1 MPEYLAHPEHL
12 SSRLRVERFIGTE
25 QTRPLSASERFHR
38 ILYLSVQQI
47 RGRPLGPY
55 IRQLQEWG
63 SLDRIGFR
71 RLREQRLAETL
82 EYARSTVPLYQTGAW
97 AAAFRRDDHRTL
109 RAWPVLERQTIQAH
123 EAEMLAQP
131 PVRGRYFRSTSGSTG
146 SPLRVWMDP
155 AAAAWA
161 WAADYHGLLWHG
173 IQIGARALTLRPR
186 TAGAVGEWIRN
197 NHLVAATDLSPR
209 RLAAAV
215 RHLERRE
222 TTYVWGYVSAVVEL
236 ARQARLMGT
245 GSKPLVPFAKVFGE
259 MLYPFQRE
267 IIEEGLGARVIAT
280 YGCNE
285 TGTVA
290 YECPAGS
297 IHVFADHVEVEILKD
312 GEPAPLGEMGDI
324 VLTCTTNRTMPLVRY
339 RVGDRGRLLPDP
351 CSCGRPHP
359 VLDQIEGRSGDVLLT
374 ATGTLVHGTA
384 ALGGVLKKVHAK
396 TPAESIQQ
404 VLFEQ
409 QDLRTWIVLVQPG
422 PGFDDRAA
430 EALVEGVKG
439 VFGDECSVAVKQ
451 VSAIPREPSGKFRFY
466 RSATNITENPGS

>member
-1 MPEYLAHPEHL
+1 M
-12 SSRLRVERFIGTE
+12 RTK
-25 QTRPLSASERFHR
+25 PLSTSERFHR
-38 ILYLSVQQI
+38 ILYLTVQRA

-63 SLDRIGFR
+63 SLDSMSFR
-71 RLREQRLAETL
+71 ALREQRLAQTL
-82 EYARSTVPLYQTGAW
+82 EYARSTVPFYRSGTW
-97 AAAFRRDDHRTL
+97 AAALRGRDHHKL
-109 RAWPVLERQTIQAH
+109 RSWPVLDRQVIQAH

-146 SPLRVWMDP
+146 SPLRVGMDP

-173 IQIGARALTLRPR
+173 IQVGARALTLRPR
-186 TAGAVGEWIRN
+186 TAGALGEWIRN
-197 NHLVAATDLSPR
+197 NHLVTATDLSSE

-215 RHLERRE
+215 RSLERGD

-236 ARQARLMGT
+236 AKQARLT
-245 GSKPLVPFAKVFGE
+245 GVRSQPLVPFVKVFGE
-259 MLYPFQRE
+259 MLYPFQRQT
-267 IIEEGLGARVIAT
+267 IEEGLGARVIET

-312 GEPAPLGEMGDI
+312 GEPAPPGEIGDI
-324 VLTCTTNRTMPLVRY
+324 VLTCTTNRTMPLIRY
-339 RVGDRGRLLPDP
+339 RVGDRGRLSSDP

-359 VLDQIEGRSGDVLLT
+359 VLYGIEGRSGDVLQT
-374 ATGTLVHGTA
+374 STGSQVHGTA

-396 TPAESIQQ
+396 TPPESIRQ

-409 QDLRTWIVLVQPG
+409 HDLRTWTVLVQPG
-422 PGFDDRAA
+422 PGFDDHAA
-430 EALVEGVKG
+430 AVLVEGVKA
-439 VFGDECSVAVKQ
+439 VFGEECTVTVKQ
-451 VSAIPREPSGKFRFY
+451 VPAIPREPSGKFRFY
-466 RSATNITENPGS
+466 RSARSDATAPSS

>member
-1 MPEYLAHPEHL
+1 MSFRA
-12 SSRLRVERFIGTE
+12 LRK
-25 QTRPLSASERFHR
+25 
-38 ILYLSVQQI
+38 
-47 RGRPLGPY
+47 
-55 IRQLQEWG
+55 
-63 SLDRIGFR
+63 
-71 RLREQRLAETL
+71 QRLVETL
-82 EYARSTVPLYQTGAW
+82 EYARSKVPFYQSGAW
-97 AAAFRRDDHRTL
+97 AAALRGVDHHSL

-173 IQIGARALTLRPR
+173 IQVGARALTLRPR

-197 NHLVAATDLSPR
+197 NHLVTATDLSPS
-209 RLAAAV
+209 RLAAAIGFLD
-215 RHLERRE
+215 RGD

-236 ARQARLMGT
+236 AKLARRMDVR
-245 GSKPLVPFAKVFGE
+245 SRPLVPFAKVFGE
-259 MLYPFQRE
+259 MLYPFQRQ
-267 IIEEGLGARVIAT
+267 IIEEGLGARVIET

-297 IHVFADHVEVEILKD
+297 IHVFADHVEVEVLKD
-312 GEPAPLGEMGDI
+312 GDPVPLGEMGEI
-324 VLTCTTNRTMPLVRY
+324 VLTCTTNRTMPLIRY

-359 VLDQIEGRSGDVLLT
+359 VLDGIEGRSGDVLLT
-374 ATGTLVHGTA
+374 SSGTQVHGTA

-396 TPAESIQQ
+396 TRPESIRR

-409 QDLRTWIVLVQPG
+409 HDLRTWIVLVESG
-422 PGFDDRAA
+422 PGFDDHAA
-430 EALVEGVKG
+430 AVLVEGVKA
-439 VFGDECSVAVKQ
+439 VFGDDCTVTVEQ

-466 RSATNITENPGS
+466 RTASTGADAPPG

>member
-1 MPEYLAHPEHL
+1 M
-12 SSRLRVERFIGTE
+12 
-25 QTRPLSASERFHR
+25 
-38 ILYLSVQQI
+38 QQA

-55 IRQLQEWG
+55 IRQLREWG
-63 SLDRIGFR
+63 SLDGPSFR
-71 RLREQRLAETL
+71 ALRERRLAETL
-82 EYARSTVPLYQTGAW
+82 EYARSKVPLYQTGAW
-97 AAAFRRDDHRTL
+97 AAAFRADDHRNL

-146 SPLRVWMDP
+146 NPLRVWMDP

-161 WAADYHGLLWHG
+161 WAADYYGLLWHG
-173 IQIGARALTLRPR
+173 IQVGARALTLRPR

-197 NHLVAATDLSPR
+197 NHLVAATDLSPS

-215 RHLERRE
+215 RFLERRD

-236 ARQARLMGT
+236 ARQARVMGLR
-245 GSKPLVPFAKVFGE
+245 SQPLVPFAKVFGE
-259 MLYPFQRE
+259 MLYPFQRQ
-267 IIEEGLGARVIAT
+267 IIEEGLGARVIET

-297 IHVFADHVEVEILKD
+297 IHVFADHVEVEILKN

-324 VLTCTTNRTMPLVRY
+324 VLTCTTNRTMPLIRY

-359 VLDQIEGRSGDVLLT
+359 VLAGIEGRSGDVLLT
-374 ATGTLVHGTA
+374 SSGTQVHGTA

-396 TPAESIQQ
+396 TPPESIRQ

-409 QDLRTWIVLVQPG
+409 QDLRTWMVLVQPG
-422 PGFDDRAA
+422 PGFDANAA
-430 EALVEGVKG
+430 AVLVDGVKA
-439 VFGDECSVAVKQ
+439 VFGNECTVTVKQ
-451 VSAIPREPSGKFRFY
+451 VPAIPREPSGKFRFY
-466 RSATNITENPGS
+466 RTASSNADAPRS

>member
-1 MPEYLAHPEHL
+1 M
-12 SSRLRVERFIGTE
+12 
-25 QTRPLSASERFHR
+25 
-38 ILYLSVQQI
+38 LYLTVQRA
-47 RGRPLGPY
+47 RGRPLGRY
-55 IRQLQEWG
+55 IRQLQQWG
-63 SLDRIGFR
+63 NLDIMSFQA
-71 RLREQRLAETL
+71 LREQRLAETL
-82 EYARSTVPLYQTGAW
+82 EYARSKVPFYQSGAW
-97 AAAFRRDDHRTL
+97 AAALRGADHRDL
-109 RAWPVLERQTIQAH
+109 RAWPILERQTIQTH
-123 EAEMLAQP
+123 EVEMLAQP

-173 IQIGARALTLRPR
+173 IQVGARALTLRPR
-186 TAGAVGEWIRN
+186 TASALGEWIRN
-197 NHLVAATDLSPR
+197 NHLVTATDLSPS

-215 RHLERRE
+215 RFLERGD

-236 ARQARLMGT
+236 AKQARRMDVR
-245 GSKPLVPFAKVFGE
+245 SKPLAPFAKVFGE
-259 MLYPFQRE
+259 MLYPFQRQ
-267 IIEEGLGARVIAT
+267 IIEESLGARVIET

-312 GEPAPLGEMGDI
+312 GEPVPLGEMGEI
-324 VLTCTTNRTMPLVRY
+324 VLTCTTNRTMPLIRY

-359 VLDQIEGRSGDVLLT
+359 VLDGIEGRSGDVLLT
-374 ATGTLVHGTA
+374 SSGTQVHGTA

-396 TPAESIQQ
+396 TPPESIRQ

-409 QDLRTWIVLVQPG
+409 HDLRTWVVLVEPG
-422 PGFDDRAA
+422 PGFDDHAA
-430 EALVEGVKG
+430 AALIDGVKG
-439 VFGDECSVAVKQ
+439 AFGDECTVTVKQ
-451 VSAIPREPSGKFRFY
+451 MSTIPREPSGKFRFY
-466 RSATNITENPGS
+466 RTRTRSG

>member
-1 MPEYLAHPEHL
+1 M
-12 SSRLRVERFIGTE
+12 SV
-25 QTRPLSASERFHR
+25 SERFHR
-38 ILYLSVQQI
+38 ILYLSVQQA

-63 SLDRIGFR
+63 SLDSMSFR
-71 RLREQRLAETL
+71 ALRERRLAETL
-82 EYARSTVPLYQTGAW
+82 EYARCKVPLYQTGAW
-97 AAAFRRDDHRTL
+97 AAAFRGNDFRNL

-146 SPLRVWMDP
+146 NPLRVWMDP

-173 IQIGARALTLRPR
+173 IQVGARALTLRPR

-197 NHLVAATDLSPR
+197 NHLVAATDLSPS

-215 RHLERRE
+215 RFLARGD

-236 ARQARLMGT
+236 AKSARRMDVR
-245 GSKPLVPFAKVFGE
+245 SRPLVPFAKVFGE
-259 MLYPFQRE
+259 MLYPFQRQ
-267 IIEEGLGARVIAT
+267 IIEEGLGARVIET

-290 YECPAGS
+290 YECPAGA

-312 GEPAPLGEMGDI
+312 GEPVAPGEMGDI
-324 VLTCTTNRTMPLVRY
+324 VLTCTTNRTMPLIRY

-351 CSCGRPHP
+351 CSCGRPQP
-359 VLDQIEGRSGDVLLT
+359 VLDGIEGRSGDLLLT
-374 ATGTLVHGTA
+374 SSGTQVHGTA
-384 ALGGVLKKVHAK
+384 ALGGVLKKIHAK
-396 TPAESIQQ
+396 TPPESIQQ

-409 QDLRTWIVLVQPG
+409 HDLRTWIVLVQPG
-422 PGFDDRAA
+422 PGFDDNAA

-439 VFGDECSVAVKQ
+439 VFGNECAVTVKQ
-451 VSAIPREPSGKFRFY
+451 VPAIPREPSGKFRFY
-466 RSATNITENPGS
+466 RNVRSSAGGLAG